1 MDCYM
6 TSLEAF
12 VSRTKK
18 MWPQQLLKDGVIN
31 TRLIWIGS
39 LGVIL
44 LMSGGILESLSPKPK
59 SEVPAEVAKSPLT
72 STSSYEEAL
81 EGKLGTVLAKV
92 KGAGAVAVHITLE
105 NTSTQEHAKNVVKE
119 SKVIQEK
126 DASGGIRTTTET
138 KESEQILIGKEN
150 GIDRPVLVREI
161 KPIIKGVL
169 VIAEGAYDSAVKA
182 NLTKAVEAGLGIPSY
197 RITVLAQRK

>member
-1 MDCYM
+1 MDYHM

-31 TRLIWIGS
+31 TRLIWLGS
-39 LGVIL
+39 LGVL
-44 LMSGGILESLSPKPK
+44 LLLSGGMLDSFSAKPS
-59 SEVPAEVAKSPLT
+59 SEVPAEIAKSPLT
-72 STSSYEEAL
+72 VNSSYEEAL
-81 EGKLGTVLAKV
+81 EGKLAAVLTKV
-92 KGAGAVAVHITLE
+92 KGAGAVAVHVTLE

-169 VIAEGAYDSAVKA
+169 VIAEGAYDSTVKA

>member
-1 MDCYM
+1 M
-6 TSLEAF
+6 TSFGAF

-18 MWPQQLLKDGVIN
+18 LWPHQLLKDGVIN

-44 LMSGGILESLSPKPK
+44 LLSGGILESLSPKPN
-59 SEVPAEVAKSPLT
+59 SEVPAEIAKSPLAIH
-72 STSSYEEAL
+72 SSYEEIL
-81 EGKLGTVLAKV
+81 EGKLGAVLTKV

-105 NTSTQEHAKNVVKE
+105 NSSTQEHAKNVVKE

-138 KESEQILIGKEN
+138 KESEQILVGKEN
-150 GIDRPVLVREI
+150 GTDRPVIVREM

-169 VIAEGAYDSAVKA
+169 VIAEGAYDSTVKA
-182 NLTKAVEAGLGIPSY
+182 NLTKAIEAGLGIPSY

>member
-1 MDCYM
+1 M
-6 TSLEAF
+6 TNFEAF

-18 MWPQQLLKDGVIN
+18 VWPQQLLKDGVIN

-44 LMSGGILESLSPKPK
+44 LLSGGILESLSPKPN
-59 SEVPAEVAKSPLT
+59 SEVPAEIAKSPLAIH
-72 STSSYEEAL
+72 SSYEEIL
-81 EGKLGTVLAKV
+81 EGKLGAVLTKV

-105 NTSTQEHAKNVVKE
+105 NSSTQEHAKNVVKE

-138 KESEQILIGKEN
+138 KESEQILVGKEN
-150 GIDRPVLVREI
+150 GTDRPVIVREM

-169 VIAEGAYDSAVKA
+169 VIAEGAYDSTVKA
-182 NLTKAVEAGLGIPSY
+182 NLTKAIEAGLGIPSY

>member
-1 MDCYM
+1 M

-81 EGKLGTVLAKV
+81 EGKLGAVLAKV

>member
-1 MDCYM
+1 MDYHM
-6 TSLEAF
+6 TNFEAF

-18 MWPQQLLKDGVIN
+18 VWPQQLLKDGVIN

-44 LMSGGILESLSPKPK
+44 LLSGGILESLSPKPN
-59 SEVPAEVAKSPLT
+59 SEVPAEIAKSPLAIH
-72 STSSYEEAL
+72 SSYEEIL
-81 EGKLGTVLAKV
+81 EGKLGAVLTKV

-105 NTSTQEHAKNVVKE
+105 NSSTQEHAKNVVKE

-138 KESEQILIGKEN
+138 KESEQILVGKEN
-150 GIDRPVLVREI
+150 GTDRPVIVREM

-169 VIAEGAYDSAVKA
+169 VIAEGAYDSTVKA
-182 NLTKAVEAGLGIPSY
+182 NLTKAIEAGLGIPSY

>member
-1 MDCYM
+1 M
-6 TSLEAF
+6 TSFEAF

-44 LMSGGILESLSPKPK
+44 LLSGGILESLSPKPN
-59 SEVPAEVAKSPLT
+59 SEVPAEIAKSPLAIH
-72 STSSYEEAL
+72 SSYEEIL
-81 EGKLGTVLAKV
+81 EGKLGAVLTKV

-105 NTSTQEHAKNVVKE
+105 NSSTQEHAKNVVKE

-138 KESEQILIGKEN
+138 KESEQILVGKEN
-150 GIDRPVLVREI
+150 GTDRPVIVREM

-169 VIAEGAYDSAVKA
+169 VIAEGAYDSTVKA
-182 NLTKAVEAGLGIPSY
+182 NLTKAIEAGLGIPSY